1 MMPPNRATRGWGWL
15 ALISIIVIGMVIPIE
30 RAEAH
35 RIDINFSRP
44 FEVSAEGSLSQ
55 ISESVPITN
64 RSNIVQTDSP
74 HLEFFEFL
82 SAQNSAIG
90 YRASSGQSGFY
101 FSKPEVINRMVG
113 VVIGRPLGEMI
124 PRKQNQRSKV
134 YEINEGV
141 STSNVH
147 NIQGD
152 SERLIPN
159 VVSGGLPVWRSKP
172 DMFESKFWSV
182 RRKKFIAGKSELVFS
197 RFEQSPGGYLESYG
211 CEPQTNRG
219 DSKDNSEG
227 CNNDF
232 IVIASLEEFGASAAE
247 NKHSSKESGAV
258 FMAIIGGGLLI
269 VFVLYLH
276 QTGAGP

>member
-1 MMPPNRATRGWGWL
+1 MMPPNRPTRGWGWL

-197 RFEQSPGGYLESYG
+197 SNSLRVDIWSPTVASHRPIVEIARTTVKAATTTLSLS
-211 CEPQTNRG
+211 PVLRNSALLLLRISIPVKKVAQFSWLLLVA
-219 DSKDNSEG
+219 DS
-227 CNNDF
+227 
-232 IVIASLEEFGASAAE
+232 
-247 NKHSSKESGAV
+247 
-258 FMAIIGGGLLI
+258 
-269 VFVLYLH
+269 
-276 QTGAGP
+276 